1 MIHHIPG
8 LFTHPDQEWREIRVD
23 AEKSVSRIYLTHTLI
38 LAAIPAVC
46 AFIGTTQVGWK
57 IGGNPPVM
65 LTLDSALWMS
75 ALSYLAM
82 LVGVGVM
89 ARFIHWMARTYDAV
103 PSMARCVAF
112 ATYTATPLFIAGL
125 AALYPQM
132 WLALLVG
139 TAAICYTVFLLFVGV
154 PTVMNIDPDEGFLF
168 SSSILAVGLVVLV
181 AIMAFSVIVWG
192 LGIGPTYIS

>member
-1 MIHHIPG
+1 MIQHVLG
-8 LFTHPDQEWREIRVD
+8 LLTRPDHAWRQIRVD
-23 AEKSVSRIYLTHTLI
+23 AEESVSRTYLTHTLI
-38 LAAIPAVC
+38 LAAIPPLC
-46 AFIGTTQVGWK
+46 AFIGTTQVGWT
-57 IGGNPPVM
+57 IGANPPVM
-65 LTLDSALWMS
+65 LTLHSALWMS
-75 ALSYLAM
+75 VLSYLAM

-89 ARFIHWMARTYDAV
+89 ASFIHWMARTYDAV

-132 WLALLVG
+132 WLAMLIG

-154 PTVMNIDPDEGFLF
+154 PTIMNIDPDEGFLF

-181 AIMAFSVIVWG
+181 AIVAFSVIVWG
-192 LGIGPTYIS
+192 LGIGPTYVG